1 MDSDSDNDCIVNM
14 LNEIDNE
21 LDINDL
27 EKSVNQLCEREIF
40 FEDYK
45 KNNIEIKYPRKK
57 NDIEIMDLIHE
68 KIKKQINKK
77 IELEKQKEIIERDRV
92 YNSGFK
98 FDQIKNLYDLDN
110 IPDPVSYKKLLKK
123 KEKKKCN

>member
-1 MDSDSDNDCIVNM
+1 MDSDSDNDCIENM

-27 EKSVNQLCEREIF
+27 ERSVNQLCEREIF

-57 NDIEIMDLIHE
+57 
-68 KIKKQINKK
+68 K
-77 IELEKQKEIIERDRV
+77 
-92 YNSGFK
+92 
-98 FDQIKNLYDLDN
+98 
-110 IPDPVSYKKLLKK
+110 
-123 KEKKKCN
+123 

>member
-1 MDSDSDNDCIVNM
+1 
-14 LNEIDNE
+14 
-21 LDINDL
+21 
-27 EKSVNQLCEREIF
+27 
-40 FEDYK
+40 
-45 KNNIEIKYPRKK
+45 
-57 NDIEIMDLIHE
+57 MDLIHE